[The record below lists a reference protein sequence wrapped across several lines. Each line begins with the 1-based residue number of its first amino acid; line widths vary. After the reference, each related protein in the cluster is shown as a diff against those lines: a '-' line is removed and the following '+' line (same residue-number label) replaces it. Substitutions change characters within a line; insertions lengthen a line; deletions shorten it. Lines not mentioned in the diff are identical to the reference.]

1 MATWLEKAG
10 NWISDRWKEF
20 TGQSQIE
27 QQNKG
32 QLDLAKYQSQLQEDY
47 YNKYS
52 SPQALMRQ
60 FEESGLNRN
69 LVYGS
74 AASGQGNVPSFQA
87 PQLQR
92 NMSGAEKLNKALSL
106 INTVSG
112 VLQGVYQ
119 ASAAKET
126 AQQSA
131 VKTMDD
137 IVNYKRNALG
147 YSFDSD
153 LFGASIGT
161 PSTRLFRNRQN
172 GVNFVSGDLY
182 PKYIELTRQGKFNAI
197 ARDTMQNMYDYGTY
211 MDGYAG
217 VHRFDVPGLSPYMLS
232 RNQLQALKYGL
243 QSEIGNMG
251 QYGKL
256 LLGLFNLLK

>member
-1 MATWLEKAG
+1 MTWWDKFKI
-10 NWISDRWKEF
+10 WTSDRWKEF
-20 TGQSQIE
+20 TGQAQIE
-27 QQNKG
+27 QQNKA
-32 QLDLAKYQSQLQEDY
+32 QLDLAKYQSQMQEEF

-52 SPQALMRQ
+52 SPEAMMKQ
-60 FEESGLNRN
+60 FEDAGLNRN

-87 PQLQR
+87 PNVQR
-92 NMSGAEKLNKALSL
+92 NLSGGEKLNKALSL
-106 INTVSG
+106 ISTVSG

-119 ASAAKET
+119 ASAAKEA

-137 IVNYKRNALG
+137 VVNFKRNALG
-147 YSFDSD
+147 YNFDSD
-153 LFGASIGT
+153 LFGVSIGT
-161 PSTRLFRNRQN
+161 PSTRLFRKRQN
-172 GVNFVSGDLY
+172 GIPVVTGDLY

-197 ARDTMQNMYDYGTY
+197 ARETMQNQFDYGTY
-211 MDGYAG
+211 MDGFG
-217 VHRFDVPGLSPYMLS
+217 NIHNFNIPGLSPYMLS